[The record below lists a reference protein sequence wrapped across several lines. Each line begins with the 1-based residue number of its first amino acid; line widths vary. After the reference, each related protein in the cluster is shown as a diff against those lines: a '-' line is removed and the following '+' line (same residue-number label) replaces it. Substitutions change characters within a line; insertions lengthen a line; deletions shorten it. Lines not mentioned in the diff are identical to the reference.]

1 MGSDMYPAAISSI
14 CLIFLGV
21 MAKYSAG
28 KDGWSSA
35 RLGACSAFMQNQL
48 QIQLLYQ
55 QKIDYGCNQS
65 SGETDELDQKFEVP
79 AGNTQTEKI
88 NKPEPGDDPDSE
100 LI

>member
-1 MGSDMYPAAISSI
+1 MGSDKYPAAISSI

-28 KDGWSSA
+28 NDGWSSA
-35 RLGACSAFMQNQL
+35 RLGACSAFIQNQL

-55 QKIDYGCNQS
+55 QKIVLDES
-65 SGETDELDQKFEVP
+65 IIGETDELDQKFEVP
-79 AGNTQTEKI
+79 AGNNQTKKI
-88 NKPEPGDDPDSE
+88 NKHEPGDDPGSE